1 MSNKMV
7 APGLFR
13 PPIDFPDVP
22 YDHLLRMAAEHY
34 PHRTAMVYHDL
45 LLTYR
50 EVVAMVNAMANG
62 LHELDLQKGIASASA
77 QAIVP
82 SIRSRSTRPPRLGRS
97 LAR

>member
-1 MSNKMV
+1 MSNKMA

-13 PPIDFPDVP
+13 PSVDFPDVP
-22 YDHLLRMAAEHY
+22 YDHLLRMAAEYY

-62 LHELDLQKGIASASA
+62 LHELDLQRGGSPLPLYKQSSRVYDHA
-77 QAIVP
+77 Q
-82 SIRSRSTRPPRLGRS
+82 RGRHAWGG
-97 LAR
+97 L